1 MAKYRVQA
9 PDGSVFEV
17 QAPEGASQDEVLAYA
32 QANYGQGRKTYPEAQ
47 LGSALQKAHA
57 AGDVAGARQLADQ
70 IRWQRAQGA
79 EVGGGD
85 FDDLIPKQRGDF
97 DDLIPQSTDGNAT
110 RAPTRRLAE
119 MTARAKFDELKASS
133 PAYAAMSDDEFAR
146 RVYQKHYAGQMSYGQ
161 YAAKVGL
168 NPPPESNRA
177 GRADFGNVRAG
188 VAFDGAGAKRR
199 DPLEVRAIGGQGH
212 PYTGPLLSGPGAGPS
227 KSDAEIAQ
235 IMAQSE
241 RGAIRRTPEQ
251 AKRDAF
257 RELPAPVRAL
267 IGVGSSVG
275 RAGRGAN
282 QLYAAAADFIAP
294 QNQSLSGL
302 ITGEP
307 TSRYR
312 RALANEVEARN
323 RDAYMQGD
331 LAATLGGVAGDIGLM
346 AAPGGAVARTFGT
359 TGRAAVASNAALAAG
374 YNALQPVAHQESR
387 GQNAAVGAA
396 FGAGGQWV
404 GNALGQVGQR
414 AANAVPELTQAL
426 GRRAQAMGIPLHAS
440 QVSDSLP
447 VKVAASAGKYLPFSG
462 YGGAAKRQQEAFN
475 RAVGRTFGV
484 DVPKITDDVM
494 RDARQAMSR
503 QFEGIYERNA
513 VPLTE
518 KGVRKLAE
526 IEREASRRL
535 TNDEAQVLRNQLDD
549 ILANADDGLLT
560 GQKYQAVRTTLK
572 KAEDK
577 TKLGLAVR
585 DMRQALDDLAAD
597 SVGPEDAAALKALR
611 SQWANFRTVENARK
625 QAAGASDD
633 IRPGA
638 LWPLIRNG
646 STKEMRELARMGQ
659 TILKDPIA
667 DSGTA
672 QRSMIYNVL
681 MGGTSIA
688 NPALIPM
695 VGQAALGGATLGRAA
710 NSNALAKL
718 LLRENRGLPTSKLA
732 KLLQGANPRVMPA
745 AGAATNR
752 AGLEFE
758 VTGGRPITDDEFER
772 EFGYRP

>member
-9 PDGSVFEV
+9 PDGSVFQIE
-17 QAPEGASQDEVLAYA
+17 APDGASQDEVLAYA
-32 QANYGQGRKTYPEAQ
+32 QANYRQGRKTYPEAQ

-57 AGDVAGARQLADQ
+57 AGDAAGARQLADQ
-70 IRWQRAQGA
+70 IRWQRAQAAQGGNGA
-79 EVGGGD
+79 SAGLTTNRRWESDPTVQPWEGDEIVGTPRGDFDDLIPQRGGDFDDLIPKRGD
-85 FDDLIPKQRGDF
+85 FDDLIPKQRPVVT
-97 DDLIPQSTDGNAT
+97 PQ
-110 RAPTRRLAE
+110 
-119 MTARAKFDELKASS
+119 
-133 PAYAAMSDDEFAR
+133 
-146 RVYQKHYAGQMSYGQ
+146 
-161 YAAKVGL
+161 
-168 NPPPESNRA
+168 
-177 GRADFGNVRAG
+177 RADFNNVQAR
-188 VAFDGAGAKRR
+188 VTFDGIGATRR
-199 DPLEVRAIGGQGH
+199 DPGQVRAVGGQGRA
-212 PYTGPLLSGPGAGPS
+212 YTGPLLSGPGAGPS

-241 RGAIRRTPEQ
+241 RGVVRRTPEQ

-257 RELPAPVRAL
+257 RQLPAPVRSL
-267 IGVGSSVG
+267 VGVGGSVG
-275 RAGRGAN
+275 RLSMGIG
-282 QLYAAAADFIAP
+282 QLLGVTDEQDVIRQR
-294 QNQSLSGL
+294 QN
-302 ITGEP
+302 
-307 TSRYR
+307 
-312 RALANEVEARN
+312 
-323 RDAYMQGD
+323 DAYMQGD
-331 LAATLGGVAGDIGLM
+331 LAATLGGIAGDIGLM
-346 AAPGGAVARTFGT
+346 AAPGGAVARTLGT
-359 TGRAAVASNAALAAG
+359 TGRTAVASNAALAAG
-374 YNALQPVAHQESR
+374 YNAMQPVAHQESR

-396 FGAGGQWV
+396 FGAGGQVV
-404 GNALGQVGQR
+404 GNALGHLGQR
-414 AANAVPELTQAL
+414 AAHAVPEMTQVL

-484 DVPKITDDVM
+484 DAPKITDDVM

-549 ILANADDGLLT
+549 ILANAEDGVFT
-560 GQKYQAVRTTLK
+560 GQKYQAVRTALK
-572 KAEDK
+572 KAEDR

-585 DMRQALDDLAAD
+585 DMRQALDDLAAE
-597 SVGPEDAAALKALR
+597 SVGPQDAAALKALR

-633 IRPGA
+633 IRPGS

-672 QRSMIYNVL
+672 QRSLVYNLL

-695 VGQAALGGATLGRAA
+695 IGQAALGGATLGRAA

-718 LLRENRGLPTSKLA
+718 LLRENRGVPAGKLA
-732 KLLQGANPRVMPA
+732 KMIQAANPRVMPA
-745 AGAATNR
+745 TGAALNR
-752 AGLEFE
+752 ANQGALEFDVVGGVP
-758 VTGGRPITDDEFER
+758 VTDEQFER
-772 EFGYRP
+772 EYGYRPR

>member
-9 PDGSVFEV
+9 PDGSVFQVE
-17 QAPEGASQDEVLAYA
+17 APDGASQDEVLAYA
-32 QANYGQGRKTYPEAQ
+32 QASYQPRSKFGGIPVASQPQSKFGGIPVDAPV
-47 LGSALQKAHA
+47 
-57 AGDVAGARQLADQ
+57 VAGS
-70 IRWQRAQGA
+70 
-79 EVGGGD
+79 GD
-85 FDDLIPKQRGDF
+85 FDDLIPDRRWQDDEIVAPARGDF
-97 DDLIPQSTDGNAT
+97 DDLIPQRGGDFDDLIPAEGRTIGGSQLQSVKQAGTASRLMQLENALRKAHTLGNADH
-110 RAPTRRLAE
+110 
-119 MTARAKFDELKASS
+119 ARAF
-133 PAYAAMSDDEFAR
+133 AAEIR
-146 RVYQKHYAGQMSYGQ
+146 RMRETPK
-161 YAAKVGL
+161 
-168 NPPPESNRA
+168 
-177 GRADFGNVRAG
+177 ADFSNVRSS
-188 VAFDGAGAKRR
+188 VSFDGVGASRR
-199 DPLEVRAIGGQGH
+199 DPRQVRAMGGQGR
-212 PYTGPLLSGPGAGPS
+212 PYAGPLLSGPGAGPS
-227 KSDAEIAQ
+227 KSDAEIAR

-241 RGAIRRTPEQ
+241 RGAVRRTPEQ

-257 RELPAPVRAL
+257 RQLPAPVRGL
-267 IGVGSSVG
+267 IGMGGSVG
-275 RAGRGAN
+275 RLGMGVG
-282 QLYAAAADFIAP
+282 QVIGVTDEQDVI
-294 QNQSLSGL
+294 
-302 ITGEP
+302 
-307 TSRYR
+307 R
-312 RALANEVEARN
+312 RRQD
-323 RDAYMQGD
+323 DAYMRGD
-331 LAATLGGVAGDIGLM
+331 LAATLGGIAGDIGLM
-346 AAPGGAVARTFGT
+346 AAPGGAVARTLGT
-359 TGRAAVASNAALAAG
+359 TGRTAVASNAALAAG

-387 GQNAAVGAA
+387 GQNAAVGGA
-396 FGAGGQWV
+396 FGAGGQMV
-404 GNALGQVGQR
+404 GNVLGHVGKR
-414 AANAVPELTQAL
+414 AANAVPEMTQVL
-426 GRRAQAMGIPLHAS
+426 GRRAQVMGIPLHAS

-484 DVPKITDDVM
+484 DAPKITDDVM
-494 RDARQAMSR
+494 RNARQAMSR

-549 ILANADDGLLT
+549 ILANAEDGVFT
-560 GQKYQAVRTTLK
+560 GQKYQAVRSALK

-577 TKLGLAVR
+577 SKLGIAVR
-585 DMRQALDDLAAD
+585 DMRQALDDLAAE
-597 SVGPEDAAALKALR
+597 SVGPQDAATLKALR

-633 IRPGA
+633 IRPGS

-672 QRSMIYNVL
+672 QRSLVYNLL

-695 VGQAALGGATLGRAA
+695 IGQAALGGATLGRAA

-718 LLRENRGLPTSKLA
+718 LLRESRGVPTGKLA

-745 AGAATNR
+745 AGAAVNR
-752 AGLEFE
+752 ANQGALEFDVVGGVP
-758 VTGGRPITDDEFER
+758 VTDEQFER
-772 EFGYRP
+772 EYGYRPR